1 MRESKRKESNKPEF
15 RAMTPRFVVK
25 DFDRAIEHYSKLG
38 FEVRHR
44 DEGFMILGRD
54 AVEIQMNEDVDQIP
68 ANNRSICYMTVSG
81 IDTIYKEI
89 NSKVPVDP
97 CTGRR
102 YSVNKKPYAMKEFA
116 LYDPFANLLFFSE
129 PTG

>member
-1 MRESKRKESNKPEF
+1 MQQSERNEPSKPEF

-25 DFDRAIEHYSKLG
+25 NFDRAVDHYTKLG
-38 FEVRHR
+38 FEVRYR

-54 AVEIQMNEDVDQIP
+54 AVEIQMNEDVDQEP
-68 ANNRSICYMTVSG
+68 ANSRSICYMTVSG

-89 NSKVPVDP
+89 SSKIPVDP
-97 CTGRR
+97 CNGRR
-102 YSVNKKPYAMKEFA
+102 YSVNKQPYGAKEFA

-129 PTG
+129 PID